1 MGAKWSAPPLAMDG
15 PLKNTVP
22 RLAPD
27 RQRDRQRM
35 QKQKSTVHLLIMD
48 PSQNDAES
56 LVSLLRNS
64 GRATRAHRVTSE
76 EDLDEA
82 IRTGQWDLFLARDSQ
97 ADFIPDDALATIR
110 RLDKDIPFVLLT
122 EDEDSE
128 RSLGI
133 MKAGAQDTAPLKETE
148 RLMLVINRELTNL
161 EERRRRRVLESHLR
175 ESEQRCQLLLESSKD
190 AIAYV
195 NDGMHIYANQAYM
208 EFLGYDDLDELM
220 CIPLLDTLAPQ
231 SQDDLRKFMKGFAE
245 TREDGMKLNCVARRS
260 DEQDIN
266 ITMTVSAATYDGEA
280 CIQVVVQPEHNDV
293 ELQEKIREISN
304 QDLLTGLNNRQ
315 YLMERLT
322 SAIATAGEKNETGAL
337 AYIGI
342 DGFVTLKNELG
353 IAGTDLLLR
362 DFAAVLEEQTND
374 TMTLARISDEA
385 FCILALPLEEQAMA
399 DLAETIRK
407 TVDDHLFDI
416 QGRTAQVTV
425 SIGVAAITEN
435 APKAADLLGRAH
447 TAHSAVRDLAGHEN
461 GNGVVT
467 YNPADYETLDDANSM
482 DAISKAL
489 EENRFRLLFQ
499 PIINLRGEGEEHY
512 EALVRML
519 DKDDKEVSPYDFL
532 PPAGP
537 SDMAIRIDRWV
548 VLQTIKQLSQHR
560 SRGHDTRLFLNV
572 TAETLQDKTFSQWL
586 SVALK
591 AARLPGDSL
600 IFQMREGDAN
610 SYLKQAREFAKT
622 LHELHCKVAISQFGC
637 ALNPFNNLKH
647 VDVDY
652 VKIDGSFTEEI
663 QKNDEAK
670 ARVKEMVESLQKSGK
685 LTIIPRVEN
694 ASVLATLWQAG
705 VNYIQGYYLQA
716 PVPEMNYDFGDQ

>member
-1 MGAKWSAPPLAMDG
+1 
-15 PLKNTVP
+15 
-22 RLAPD
+22 
-27 RQRDRQRM
+27 M
-35 QKQKSTVHLLIMD
+35 QKQKTTVHLLIMD

-82 IRTGQWDLFLARDSQ
+82 VRTGQWDLFLARDTQS
-97 ADFIPDDALATIR
+97 DFIPDDALATIR

-122 EDEDSE
+122 ESEDRE
-128 RSLGI
+128 RTLAI
-133 MKAGAQDTAPLKETE
+133 MRAGAQDACPVSETE
-148 RLMLVINRELTNL
+148 RLMLVIRRELTNL
-161 EERRRRRVLESHLR
+161 DERRRRRVLESHLR
-175 ESEQRCQLLLESSKD
+175 EAEARCQLLLESSKD

-195 NDGMHIYANQAYM
+195 NDGMHVYANHAYM
-208 EFLGYDDLDELM
+208 DFLGYDDLDELM
-220 CIPLLDTLAPQ
+220 CIPLLDTLAPE
-231 SQDDLRKFMKGFAE
+231 SQDDLRKFMKAFAE
-245 TREDGMKLNCVARRS
+245 TREDGMNLNALARRS
-260 DEQDIN
+260 DDQDIS
-266 ITMTVSAATYDGEA
+266 ITMTLSAATFDGEA
-280 CIQVVVQPEHNDV
+280 CVQVVIQPEHNDA

-304 QDLLTGLNNRQ
+304 QDLLTGLYNRQ
-315 YLMERLT
+315 YLMEQLNR
-322 SAIATAGEKNETGAL
+322 AVATAGEKNQTGAL

-342 DGFVTLKNELG
+342 DRFVSFKNDLG

-362 DFAAVLEEQTND
+362 DFAALLEKHAGD
-374 TMTLARISDEA
+374 DMVLARISDDA
-385 FCILALPLEEQAMA
+385 FCLLCQPCEEQVMA
-399 DLAETIRK
+399 ERCETIRK
-407 TVDDHLFDI
+407 AVDDHLFDI
-416 QGRTAQVTV
+416 QGRSAQVTV

-447 TAHSAVRDLAGHEN
+447 IAHGAVRKEPGHEN
-461 GNGVVT
+461 GNGVVV
-467 YNPADYETLDDANSM
+467 YNPASYEKLDDSNSL
-482 DAISKAL
+482 DAITKAL

-519 DKDDKEVSPYDFL
+519 DKDGKEVSPYDFL

-537 SDMAIRIDRWV
+537 SDMATRIDRWV

-560 SRGHDTRLFLNV
+560 SHGHDTRLFLNV
-572 TAETLQDKTFSQWL
+572 TAETLQDQTFSQWL

-610 SYLKQAREFAKT
+610 SYLKQARDFSKS
-622 LHELHCKVAISQFGC
+622 LRELHCKIALSQFGC
-637 ALNPFNNLKH
+637 ALNPFNTLKH

-663 QKNDEAK
+663 QKSDEAREK
-670 ARVKEMVESLQKSGK
+670 IKEMIQSLQSSGK
-685 LTIIPRVEN
+685 LTIIPLVES

>member
-1 MGAKWSAPPLAMDG
+1 
-15 PLKNTVP
+15 
-22 RLAPD
+22 
-27 RQRDRQRM
+27 M

-56 LVSLLRNS
+56 VVSLLRNS

-82 IRTGQWDLFLARDSQ
+82 IRTGQWDLFLARDNQ
-97 ADFIPDDALATIR
+97 DDFVPDDALSMIR

-122 EDEDSE
+122 ETEDSE
-128 RSLGI
+128 RALAI
-133 MKAGAQDTAPLKETE
+133 MKAGAQDTAPVNQPE
-148 RLMLVINRELTNL
+148 RLMLVINRELGNL
-161 EERRRRRVLESHLR
+161 DERRRRRVLESHLR
-175 ESEQRCQLLLESSKD
+175 EAEQRCQLLLESSKD

-220 CIPLLDTLAPQ
+220 CIPLLDTLAPD
-231 SQDDLRKFMKGFAE
+231 SQDDLRKFMKQFSDTG
-245 TREDGMKLNCVARRS
+245 EDGMALNCTARRS

-280 CIQVVVQPEHNDV
+280 CVQVVIQPEHSDA
-293 ELQEKIREISN
+293 ELQERIREISN
-304 QDLLTGLNNRQ
+304 QDLLTGLHNRQ

-322 SAIATAGEKNETGAL
+322 TVIATAGEKNETGAL

-342 DGFVTLKNELG
+342 DGFVSFKNDLG

-362 DFAAVLEEQTND
+362 DFAALLEEHTTD
-374 TMTLARISDEA
+374 AMTLARVSDEA
-385 FCILALPLEEQAMA
+385 FCILAQPCEEQAMA
-399 DLAETIRK
+399 TLGETIRK
-407 TVDDHLFDI
+407 AMEDHLFDI

-425 SIGVAAITEN
+425 SVGVAAITEN

-447 TAHSAVRDLAGHEN
+447 TAHSAVRNQAGHEN

-467 YNPADYETLDDANSM
+467 YNPADYEQLDDANSM
-482 DAISKAL
+482 DAITKAL

-537 SDMAIRIDRWV
+537 SDMATRIDRWV
-548 VLQTIKQLSQHR
+548 ILQTIKQLSQHR

-572 TAETLQDKTFSQWL
+572 TAETLQDKTFTQWL

-610 SYLKQAREFAKT
+610 SYLKQAKEFAKS
-622 LHELHCKVAISQFGC
+622 LHELHCKVAVSQFGC
-637 ALNPFNNLKH
+637 ALNPFNTLKH

-670 ARVKEMVESLQKSGK
+670 EQVKEMVQSLQTSGK
-685 LTIIPRVEN
+685 LTIIPLVEN